1 MKPLRIGIL
10 STASI
15 VPRFV
20 GAAGTMT
27 DCKITALAS
36 RNLFRAREKAALWN
50 IPLTFGSYEDLIASD
65 AVDIVYIATINSEHA
80 RYARLALESGK
91 HVLCEKPFALR
102 PSEIRD
108 IFALAREKEL
118 FVMEMQKCVFL
129 PVMQE
134 LKKRIQAGEFGP
146 ITMADFS
153 SSFEASY
160 NGWMYD
166 PTKGGGPLYGNA
178 SYSLQLMQYLF
189 DSFVTEQTGLCTRG
203 DSPVENQFA
212 TVMRMENVLI
222 FTNKTSTLSETVH
235 TGWLYGEKGSIEL
248 PDYWKARRAILHFPG
263 QEPVTLDYP
272 CDFELRYELEH
283 ALACIRLGLTESPI
297 MTEEMSIRAMKTL
310 AALHNSWNH

>member
-1 MKPLRIGIL
+1 MNPLRIGIL

-20 GAAGTMT
+20 NAAGTVEG
-27 DCKITALAS
+27 CVVTAIAS
-36 RNLFRAREKAALWN
+36 RNLEKAAGEGAAGR
-50 IPLTFGSYEDLIASD
+50 IPQAFGSYEDLIASD

-80 RYARLALESGK
+80 PLSPACAGGRESMYFARSLLR
-91 HVLCEKPFALR
+91 LR
-102 PSEIRD
+102 PAEIRD

-166 PTKGGGPLYGNA
+166 PTKGGGPLSSA
-178 SYSLQLMQYLF
+178 
-189 DSFVTEQTGLCTRG
+189 T
-203 DSPVENQFA
+203 PA
-212 TVMRMENVLI
+212 TVC
-222 FTNKTSTLSETVH
+222 S
-235 TGWLYGEKGSIEL
+235 
-248 PDYWKARRAILHFPG
+248 
-263 QEPVTLDYP
+263 
-272 CDFELRYELEH
+272 
-283 ALACIRLGLTESPI
+283 
-297 MTEEMSIRAMKTL
+297 
-310 AALHNSWNH
+310 